1 MKMRTL
7 TLALI
12 SAGLLAACGGGGSS
26 DDKKSTVT
34 TGNVTLTGVVA
45 SYEAPLPSASVTI
58 KCAAG
63 NGTATADSTGSY
75 NVTLQNAALPCV
87 LKASGSTLVMHS
99 VAPSDGNTTNT
110 EVVVNI
116 SPLTE
121 LLVAQLTGADPE
133 SFMETVTTTQL
144 TGLVTTT
151 QVRTAQTSV
160 LETLVTAG
168 VTTTGLT
175 DLLSGALSFSG
186 TGTSYA
192 ITLTDLGSS
201 LSSSGSTLES
211 LSDSI
216 AATAAGTSAAGSAT
230 ATAATSTPSLP
241 AELLLKAKAATC
253 DALRS
258 TTYRVVMFQPSTTTG
273 SNDTVTEINSMSFDA
288 ATLTATWADDNS
300 TEVWTPVSGE
310 TCRFT
315 NPDGVDIAISPAGV
329 AVARAADNSTG
340 TPVYRLAM
348 AFPEQTHAVADLAGT
363 WNTIGWQSNNS
374 TLLDVDAGTF
384 VLSSAGAI
392 TRARCFDEAV
402 SAADSTCTEQT
413 TLLPNLTANTA
424 GGFDL
429 IGTDTTD
436 PWRDRTFFYRAGNGD
451 LMMVSINAT
460 GEFMLASKQRTL
472 TLPSVGMVTSHWNFY
487 LNTANQSVTPVD
499 QTGNTVASLDNSNGR
514 WTRTA
519 WNVTSA
525 VTYPQTLEINKA
537 RNGYVHRLPATDV
550 TQSDGSTRN
559 VREFYSL
566 TMRGMGISPVYLP
579 NTSTTTSVNQL
590 FLLSVQRP

>member
-7 TLALI
+7 TLALF

-45 SYEAPLPSASVTI
+45 SYEAPLVAAAVTV

-63 NGTATADSTGSY
+63 TGSGTTGSDGSY
-75 NVTLQNAALPCV
+75 KIDLQNAALPCV

-175 DLLSGALSFSG
+175 DLISGALSFSG
-186 TGTSYA
+186 TGTRYA

-211 LSDSI
+211 LSDAV
-216 AATAAGTSAAGSAT
+216 AATAAGTSAAGTST

-241 AELLLKAKAATC
+241 ADLLLKAKAATC

-258 TTYRVVMFQPSTTTG
+258 TTYRAVTFGPSTATG
-273 SNDTVTEINSMSFDA
+273 DNDPVTEVDTLTFNA
-288 ATLTATWADDNS
+288 ATLTGTWTSDGS
-300 TEVWTPVSGE
+300 TEVWTPVSGQS
-310 TCRFT
+310 CRFT
-315 NPDGVDIAISPAGV
+315 NLDGVDIAISPAGV
-329 AVARAADNSTG
+329 AVARAPDNSAG
-340 TPVYRLAM
+340 TPVYRLAL
-348 AFPEQTHAVADLAGT
+348 AFPEQTHALADLAGT
-363 WNTIGWQSNNS
+363 WNTIGWMPNNS
-374 TLLDVDAGTF
+374 SSFDGEAGTF
-384 VLSSAGAI
+384 VLASNGAF
-392 TRARCFDEAV
+392 TSARCFDQAINTP
-402 SAADSTCTEQT
+402 DSSCTGQT
-413 TLLPNLTANTA
+413 TRLPTFTVAA
-424 GGFDL
+424 SGGFDL
-429 IGTDTTD
+429 VINDPTE
-436 PWRDRTFFYRAGNGD
+436 PWRDRSFFYRAGNGD
-451 LMMVSINAT
+451 LMMVSLNSS
-460 GEFMLASKQRTL
+460 GEFFLATKQRTL
-472 TLPSVGMVTSHWNFY
+472 VLPAIGASTVFWNFE
-487 LNTANQSVTPVD
+487 LNTTNQAVTAGY
-499 QTGNTVASLDNSNGR
+499 QTGNTVASLDSINGR
-514 WTRTA
+514 WTRTS

-537 RNGYVHRLPATDV
+537 RNGYNHRLAATGV
-550 TQSDGSTRN
+550 TRSDGSTVN
-559 VREFYSL
+559 VREFYAL

-579 NTSTTTSVNQL
+579 NNSTTGTANQL
-590 FLLSVQRP
+590 FILAVQRP

>member
-1 MKMRTL
+1 MKLRTL
-7 TLALI
+7 TLALF

-26 DDKKSTVT
+26 DDKKSAVT

-45 SYEAPLPSASVTI
+45 SYEAPLVAAAVTV

-63 NGTATADSTGSY
+63 TGSGTTGSDGSY
-75 NVTLQNAALPCV
+75 KVDLQNAALPCV

-133 SFMETVTTTQL
+133 SFMETVTSTQL

-175 DLLSGALSFSG
+175 DLISGALSFSG

-192 ITLTDLGSS
+192 VTLTDLGSS

-211 LSDSI
+211 LSDSV

-258 TTYRVVMFQPSTTTG
+258 TTYRVVTFGPSTTPG

-288 ATLTATWADDNS
+288 ATLTATWTSDGGTD
-300 TEVWTPVSGE
+300 VWTPVSGE

-315 NPDGVDIAISPAGV
+315 DPDGADIAISPAGV
-329 AVARAADNSTG
+329 AVARTADNSPG

-374 TLLDVDAGTF
+374 TLMDVNAGTF

-392 TRARCFDEAV
+392 TRARCFDEAI

-413 TLLPNLTANTA
+413 TLLPNLTVNTA

-429 IGTDTTD
+429 IDTDTTE
-436 PWRDRTFFYRAGNGD
+436 PWRDRSFFYRAGNGD

-472 TLPSVGMVTSHWNFY
+472 TLPSVGTVTSHWNFY
-487 LNTANQSVTPVD
+487 LNTVNQSVTPVD
-499 QTGNTVASLDNSNGR
+499 QTGNTVASLDSSAGR

-519 WNVTSA
+519 WNGTSA

-537 RNGYVHRLPATDV
+537 RNGYVHRLAATAV
-550 TQSDGSTRN
+550 PQSDGSTRD

-579 NTSTTTSVNQL
+579 NNSTTTSVNQL

>member
-7 TLALI
+7 TLALF

-26 DDKKSTVT
+26 DDKKSTVV

-45 SYEAPLPSASVTI
+45 SYEAPLVAAAVTV

-63 NGTATADSTGSY
+63 TGSGTTGSDGSY
-75 NVTLQNAALPCV
+75 KVDLQNAALPCV

-175 DLLSGALSFSG
+175 DLISGALSFSG
-186 TGTSYA
+186 TGTRYA

-211 LSDSI
+211 LSDAV
-216 AATAAGTSAAGSAT
+216 AATAAGTSAAGTST

-241 AELLLKAKAATC
+241 ADLLLKAKAATC

-258 TTYRVVMFQPSTTTG
+258 TTYRAVTFGPST
-273 SNDTVTEINSMSFDA
+273 
-288 ATLTATWADDNS
+288 
-300 TEVWTPVSGE
+300 
-310 TCRFT
+310 
-315 NPDGVDIAISPAGV
+315 
-329 AVARAADNSTG
+329 
-340 TPVYRLAM
+340 
-348 AFPEQTHAVADLAGT
+348 
-363 WNTIGWQSNNS
+363 
-374 TLLDVDAGTF
+374 
-384 VLSSAGAI
+384 
-392 TRARCFDEAV
+392 
-402 SAADSTCTEQT
+402 
-413 TLLPNLTANTA
+413 AN
-424 GGFDL
+424 
-429 IGTDTTD
+429 
-436 PWRDRTFFYRAGNGD
+436 RR
-451 LMMVSINAT
+451 
-460 GEFMLASKQRTL
+460 
-472 TLPSVGMVTSHWNFY
+472 
-487 LNTANQSVTPVD
+487 
-499 QTGNTVASLDNSNGR
+499 
-514 WTRTA
+514 
-519 WNVTSA
+519 
-525 VTYPQTLEINKA
+525 
-537 RNGYVHRLPATDV
+537 
-550 TQSDGSTRN
+550 
-559 VREFYSL
+559 
-566 TMRGMGISPVYLP
+566 
-579 NTSTTTSVNQL
+579 
-590 FLLSVQRP
+590 QRPGH